1 MFENAKTWFEDLRD
15 RLVEKIQSYE
25 SQAFVEK
32 KWSHHEK
39 GGGLMTKINGN
50 IIEKGGINISTVS
63 GKFNEKMQGKI
74 LGAKDD
80 PSFSATGIS
89 VVLHPRS
96 PHIPSMHFNTRFL
109 STTKTW
115 FGGGMDLTPCLNFEK
130 ETKDF
135 HKKLKI
141 ICDKFDIN
149 CYEKYKKWCDDYF
162 FLKHRN
168 EPRGVGGIFFDH
180 VFTSTPENDFEF
192 VKNVGQFFLE
202 HSCNLIDKFKDETW
216 TDHQKEIQLIKRGR
230 YVEFNLLYDRGTKF
244 GLETG
249 GNTEAILM
257 SMPPQACWK

>member
-1 MFENAKTWFEDLRD
+1 MFEDAKTWFEHLRD

-63 GKFNEKMQGKI
+63 GKFNEKMQEKI

-115 FGGGMDLTPCLNFEK
+115 FGGGMDLTPCLNFEN

-192 VKNVGQFFLE
+192 VKNVGQFSLNILAI
-202 HSCNLIDKFKDETW
+202 SLTSLKTKPGLIT
-216 TDHQKEIQLIKRGR
+216 KRK
-230 YVEFNLLYDRGTKF
+230 FNLLKEGDMLNSICFTIGEQNLVLKPV
-244 GLETG
+244 ET
-249 GNTEAILM
+249 LK
-257 SMPPQACWK
+257 QF

>member
-1 MFENAKTWFEDLRD
+1 MFEDAKTWFEHLRD

-63 GKFNEKMQGKI
+63 GKFNEKMQEKI

-109 STTKTW
+109 STTKTRY
-115 FGGGMDLTPCLNFEK
+115 GGVMDITPCMNFEN

-135 HKKLKI
+135 H
-141 ICDKFDIN
+141 
-149 CYEKYKKWCDDYF
+149 
-162 FLKHRN
+162 
-168 EPRGVGGIFFDH
+168 
-180 VFTSTPENDFEF
+180 
-192 VKNVGQFFLE
+192 
-202 HSCNLIDKFKDETW
+202 
-216 TDHQKEIQLIKRGR
+216 
-230 YVEFNLLYDRGTKF
+230 
-244 GLETG
+244 
-249 GNTEAILM
+249 
-257 SMPPQACWK
+257 